1 MDNADLA
8 ALLENNFLAYL
19 RTSSFYFVAGI
30 ALFNFTDLGKNFS
43 IIALIIGLLLL
54 FSVVTDY
61 FIERHRI
68 SRLGFYPRPVV
79 DIMAFAII
87 AVICLM
93 AWVIYTVWSAEQTSL
108 SALAKEVESEVE
120 QANQQLIR
128 NVKVIEDKIIST
140 NRDLIESIRNINN
153 PNYVPK
159 YEKEVPLT
167 SKINVSDQIPGLAL
181 GIAAE
186 RQSNTVNNALI
197 ATLN

>member
-8 ALLENNFLAYL
+8 ALLENNFLAYI
-19 RTSSFYFVAGI
+19 RSSSFFFVAGI

-61 FIERHRI
+61 FIERYRI
-68 SRLGFYPRPVV
+68 AQLGFYPRPVV

-87 AVICLM
+87 GVVCLI
-93 AWVIYTVWSAEQTSL
+93 AWVIYTVWGTEQTSL
-108 SALAKEVESEVE
+108 GSLAKEVESEVE

-128 NVKVIEDKIIST
+128 NVKVIEDKIVST
-140 NRDLIESIRNINN
+140 NKDLIESIRNINN

-159 YEKEVPLT
+159 FEKEVPLT
-167 SKINVSDQIPGLAL
+167 SEIHLSDKIPGLAL
-181 GIAAE
+181 GLAAE
-186 RQSNTVNNALI
+186 RQSNTVNDALI